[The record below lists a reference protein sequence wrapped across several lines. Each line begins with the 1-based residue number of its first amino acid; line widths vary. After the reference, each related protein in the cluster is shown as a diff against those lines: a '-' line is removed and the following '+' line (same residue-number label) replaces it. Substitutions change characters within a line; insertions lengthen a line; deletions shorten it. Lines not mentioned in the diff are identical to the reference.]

1 MISEIFLV
9 IATIMDVWLDKKFG
23 KEYPQQRQAALDEFS
38 RYKVAS
44 SCHTL
49 AFDGAEAKIVHE
61 KAEVSSKPCNEFKKT
76 YQYSFTFFAQNPA
89 GEYFMYAS
97 NPDGKPYFKHVSHT
111 NAKIV
116 LGKKYVEAVEQ
127 NMVKS

>member
-1 MISEIFLV
+1 MIFEIFLTV
-9 IATIMDVWLDKKFG
+9 ATVMDVWFDKKFG
-23 KEYPQQRQAALDEFS
+23 NEYPLQRQAALDEFCN
-38 RYKVAS
+38 YKVTS
-44 SCHTL
+44 SCHSL
-49 AFDGAEAKIVHE
+49 EFDGAQAKIVHE
-61 KAEVSSKPCNEFKKT
+61 KAEVSSKAFKEFKKSHR
-76 YQYSFTFFAQNPA
+76 YSFTFFAQNPA
-89 GEYFMYAS
+89 GEYFMYVS